1 MNKSNL
7 KFREICDK
15 ILTEAQKTNSL
26 RNDYEGFDKEDIF
39 GPEKEELLDKIKI
52 INKNEDDFYGNE
64 DISPEDYEKIISF
77 VTDTLNN
84 NNKVVDIDMFK
95 DNEPSDTN
103 GYVRVAK
110 YQAPFEK
117 YGTDYF
123 MDYCC
128 IDDYYFSRYYTLYY
142 NKNNKEYPYKIEQE
156 DLIALTTSDDKNIS
170 LSSVL
175 VTNYFNSEMFN
186 NIKARLGKRTEY
198 K

>member
-26 RNDYEGFDKEDIF
+26 RDDYEGFDKEDIF
-39 GPEKEELLDKIKI
+39 GPEKEDLLDKIKI

-64 DISPEDYEKIISF
+64 DISPEDYKKIISF
-77 VTDTLNN
+77 VTDTLDN

-95 DNEPSDTN
+95 DSEPSDTN

-170 LSSVL
+170 LSSVP